1 MIKKRRKL
9 NMSNKYPGRLIRE
22 GEQDKKIVSAIQKR
36 LIEVGCG
43 VTDLNKDGRPETLA
57 VDGNYGPQTSEA
69 VATFQ
74 AKFDDLQGRR
84 LLVDGAVG
92 ANTWGALFGEKSVPT
107 VEKPDSD
114 LLAKVLDKARSQIGQ
129 SEKPPGSNGGGMVK
143 QYLGAVGLDEGFPW
157 CAAFLYW
164 CFREVEGEG
173 TRCVRTAGVLD
184 HWARAGQQGVR
195 RIGFQQ
201 ARENP
206 SLIKPGMIF
215 IMDTGPAGG
224 AGHTGIVDR
233 IEGGT
238 LVTIEG
244 NTNEAGSRE
253 GTAVLRKT
261 TRRVSSD
268 SINKGF
274 IDYGV

>member
-1 MIKKRRKL
+1 
-9 NMSNKYPGRLIRE
+9 MSNNYPGRLIRE
-22 GEQDKKIVSAIQKR
+22 GEQDKNIVSAIQKR

-43 VTDLNKDGRPETLA
+43 VTDLNKDGRPETLV
-57 VDGNYGPQTSEA
+57 VDGNFGPQTSEA

-92 ANTWGALFGEKSVPT
+92 ANTWGALFGEGSVPT
-107 VEKPDSD
+107 VDKPDSD

-173 TRCVRTAGVLD
+173 TRCVKTAGVLD
-184 HWARAGQQGVR
+184 HWARAGQKGTR

-244 NTNEAGSRE
+244 NSAINSATRE
-253 GTAVLRKT
+253 GTGVFRKT

-274 IDYGV
+274 IDYGA